1 MDQGWSALIAGMA
14 GLVGAVLGGYIAKQG
29 AVAGAR
35 ATAEAT
41 ARQVELQGRNEL
53 AHWIRQER
61 RAAYGEVVRAYSVL
75 ANQLAAYRVAVG
87 RGTALDD
94 LSDQVDDA
102 RNALVIACSS
112 THLFGP
118 EAVWDAAYALRSTAQ
133 QGVLAHRAFAHH
145 SQAGSRSGL
154 EDARRDLSG
163 ARVAMRESLISFSE
177 RCRQALLSE
186 HAVPAPPR

>member
-1 MDQGWSALIAGMA
+1 MDQGWSALIAGIA
-14 GLVGAVLGGYIAKQG
+14 GLLGAVLGGYIAKQG
-29 AVAGAR
+29 ALAGAK

-75 ANQLAAYRVAVG
+75 ANLLAAYRVAVG

-94 LSDQVDDA
+94 LSSQVDDA
-102 RNALVIACSS
+102 RNALIIACSS

-118 EAVWDAAYALRSTAQ
+118 EAVWDAAYDMRSTAQ
-133 QGVLAHRAFAHH
+133 EGVLAHRAFAHH
-145 SQAGSRSGL
+145 SQAGGAPGMQ
-154 EDARRDLSG
+154 DARRDLSV
-163 ARVAMRESLISFSE
+163 ARDAMRESLVSFSE
-177 RCRQALLSE
+177 RSRQALLSE
-186 HAVPAPPR
+186 HAGQVPPQ